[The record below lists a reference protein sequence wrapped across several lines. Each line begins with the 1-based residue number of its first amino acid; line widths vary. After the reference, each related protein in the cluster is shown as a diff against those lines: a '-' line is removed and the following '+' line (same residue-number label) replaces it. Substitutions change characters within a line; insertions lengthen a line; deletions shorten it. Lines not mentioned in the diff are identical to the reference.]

1 MKPLVFLALVLAI
14 APGGRSEDRPLQEAG
29 VGAGLQTGPQSVW
42 AGAYTEEQAKRGA
55 AVYAQECLNCHGPD
69 LAGADVTPALTGSI
83 FTSNWNDLTIGDL
96 SERIR
101 ITMPAN
107 NPGVL
112 SRQQNADVIAYI
124 LRANNWPAGMTE
136 LPTQL
141 AAMKAIKIEA
151 NAP

>member
-1 MKPLVFLALVLAI
+1 
-14 APGGRSEDRPLQEAG
+14 
-29 VGAGLQTGPQSVW
+29 
-42 AGAYTEEQAKRGA
+42 
-55 AVYAQECLNCHGPD
+55 
-69 LAGADVTPALTGSI
+69 
-83 FTSNWNDLTIGDL
+83 
-96 SERIR
+96 
-101 ITMPAN
+101 MPAN

-124 LRANNWPAGMTE
+124 LKANNWPAGSTE

>member
-1 MKPLVFLALVLAI
+1 LTRSGENQTLRQLTALIVLT
-14 APGGRSEDRPLQEAG
+14 LF
-29 VGAGLQTGPQSVW
+29 LQTVNSVW
-42 AGAYTEEQAKRGA
+42 GGAYTEEQAKRGA
-55 AVYAQECLNCHGPD
+55 AVYALECLNCHGPD

-124 LRANNWPAGMTE
+124 LKANNWPAGSTE